1 MHPLP
6 VSHVCAGAPS
16 ARLSRVGWC
25 AFCPSV
31 TCGLMRLL
39 PFRRV
44 EPKPKQGVT
53 KNDLAPG
60 GQLYEEARVTL
71 PDGKNSS
78 IPSEGNIFRFGA
90 RTIDA
95 EFLSLWFGVQHS
107 AEHRRHA
114 MRGRR
119 FLFPTGLQSLN
130 LTF

>member
-1 MHPLP
+1 
-6 VSHVCAGAPS
+6 
-16 ARLSRVGWC
+16 
-25 AFCPSV
+25 
-31 TCGLMRLL
+31 MRLL

-95 EFLSLWFGVQHS
+95 EFLSLWFRV
-107 AEHRRHA
+107 
-114 MRGRR
+114 
-119 FLFPTGLQSLN
+119 
-130 LTF
+130 